1 MEGIEMNKVFLRV
14 ALAVFLVMTF
24 SGNASATLF
33 DGQTVN
39 YRYLFPDINTPYR
52 NADNGNKV
60 VGPGIEASPV
70 VDGYGRLP

>member
-1 MEGIEMNKVFLRV
+1 MNKVFLRV

-24 SGNASATLF
+24 RGNASATLF

-39 YRYLFPDINTPYR
+39 YRYLFPDINIPYR

-70 VDGYGRLP
+70 VDGYERLP